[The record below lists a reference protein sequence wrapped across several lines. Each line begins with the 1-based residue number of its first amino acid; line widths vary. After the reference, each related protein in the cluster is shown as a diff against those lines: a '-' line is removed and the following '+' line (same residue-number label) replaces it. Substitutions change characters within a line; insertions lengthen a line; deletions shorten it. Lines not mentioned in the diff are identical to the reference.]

1 MAEGQ
6 ICWLRDA
13 AAAAVVV
20 VVVVVILC
28 GDVVAFRVFL
38 LFVWLVLCT
47 CVLVSG
53 SGCFIKRRGVFGA
66 CRVTRLFDL
75 LYLYHYYMILVS
87 CMYGS

>member
-13 AAAAVVV
+13 AAAAVV

-38 LFVWLVLCT
+38 LFVWLC
-47 CVLVSG
+47 CVRVSW
-53 SGCFIKRRGVFGA
+53 
-66 CRVTRLFDL
+66 
-75 LYLYHYYMILVS
+75 
-87 CMYGS
+87 

>member
-28 GDVVAFRVFL
+28 GDVVVVVILCGDVVAFRVFL
-38 LFVWLVLCT
+38 LFVWLC
-47 CVLVSG
+47 CVRVSW
-53 SGCFIKRRGVFGA
+53 
-66 CRVTRLFDL
+66 
-75 LYLYHYYMILVS
+75 
-87 CMYGS
+87 

>member
-20 VVVVVILC
+20 VVVVVVILC

-38 LFVWLVLCT
+38 LLV
-47 CVLVSG
+47 
-53 SGCFIKRRGVFGA
+53 
-66 CRVTRLFDL
+66 
-75 LYLYHYYMILVS
+75 
-87 CMYGS
+87 

>member
-13 AAAAVVV
+13 AAAAVVVVV

-38 LFVWLVLCT
+38 LFVWLC
-47 CVLVSG
+47 CVRVSW
-53 SGCFIKRRGVFGA
+53 
-66 CRVTRLFDL
+66 
-75 LYLYHYYMILVS
+75 
-87 CMYGS
+87 